1 MSTVAPPPEKTN
13 TDRKTT
19 AIECTSDDNNDMDDM
34 VHYNDDPLEY
44 LIDDRSEMW
53 NTDDPFH
60 ILLLDTTFKQ
70 KKVIFISKAMFWLG
84 YVYFVITVQQLSYA
98 FFCHSVILLEYYSS
112 NDR

>member
-1 MSTVAPPPEKTN
+1 MSTVAPPPEKTK

-19 AIECTSDDNNDMDDM
+19 AIECTFDDNNDMDDM

-70 KKVIFISKAMFWLG
+70 EKSDFYKESYVLTRICVFCYNSSTIKLRIF
-84 YVYFVITVQQLSYA
+84 LS
-98 FFCHSVILLEYYSS
+98 
-112 NDR
+112 

>member
-44 LIDDRSEMW
+44 LIDDRSEM
-53 NTDDPFH
+53 
-60 ILLLDTTFKQ
+60 
-70 KKVIFISKAMFWLG
+70 
-84 YVYFVITVQQLSYA
+84 
-98 FFCHSVILLEYYSS
+98 
-112 NDR
+112 